1 MELTSE
7 LISACRK
14 AAMSCRKCISYS
26 SQVGPLEIDHRE
38 SLQQCEDICFAFLH
52 AASSNSPYLQKLIF
66 LCIGLCEECAEHAEE
81 KKENVFMETAFH
93 CRNFSNMLIN
103 FIPSEEGSI
112 PVKR

>member
-14 AAMSCRKCISYS
+14 AAMSCRKCIFYL
-26 SQVGPLEIDHRE
+26 SQVEPLEIEYRE

-66 LCIGLCEECAEHAEE
+66 LCIGLCEECAEYAEE
-81 KKENVFMETAFH
+81 KKENAFIETAFH

-103 FIPSEEGSI
+103 FIPSEKGSI